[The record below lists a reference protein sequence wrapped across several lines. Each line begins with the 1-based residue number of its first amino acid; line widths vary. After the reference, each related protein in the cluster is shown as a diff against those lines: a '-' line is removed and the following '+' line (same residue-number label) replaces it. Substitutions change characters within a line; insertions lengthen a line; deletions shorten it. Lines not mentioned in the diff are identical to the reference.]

1 MHTSRMT
8 TTWRARLAGALV
20 LMLLSPALVWA
31 QEGFEALPVLKATDL
46 APAVL
51 LKGPRFRVD
60 EKTPVKGLLGVFTIR
75 SDFGTFEAHGVEMLR
90 IRVVEVAALDALEN
104 TSKTNEFVKAA
115 GTAAARPIKA
125 GAHMIMNPKETAQ
138 GIGTGVSRFY
148 DRAKMGWQHVTEG
161 ASAPDKSDVEKAE
174 DVSKRVGSVTID
186 VLGWEEERRAV
197 AKRLGVDP
205 YTTNPV
211 LAEKLSDFAWVT
223 FSGRIGLNLA
233 VSVVVPFS
241 MVLTAT
247 SVTNDMV
254 WDLKP
259 ADVLKANAG
268 KLTAMG
274 GSDAQVTALL
284 KNPWYSLTT
293 LTWLTNGLEAL
304 QGAAGRPDVVA
315 FAASARSED
324 EARFI
329 ASAINMIAAAHP
341 KTPVRALSTH
351 GTVVA
356 RIGGGG
362 VVVTGQVDYI
372 AWTKNAAAFANRPD
386 LKASTRSLVMTGR
399 LSPRAAKELAA
410 LHWTVKTVPLITPP
424 AVTLPTTSR

>member
-1 MHTSRMT
+1 MHTRRIS
-8 TTWRARLAGALV
+8 TWRALLASALV
-20 LMLLSPALVWA
+20 VLLVSPSLVQA
-31 QEGFEALPVLKATDL
+31 QAGFENPPVLKASDL

-60 EKTPVKGLLGVFTIR
+60 DKVPVRGLLGVFTIH
-75 SDFGTFEAHGVEMLR
+75 SDFGAFEAHGVEMLR
-90 IRVVEVAALDALEN
+90 IRVVEIAALDTLES
-104 TSKTNEFVKAA
+104 TSKTDEFVKAA
-115 GTAAARPIKA
+115 GTAAARPFKA
-125 GAHMIMNPKETAQ
+125 GAHMVMNPKETAQ
-138 GIGTGVSRFY
+138 GIGAGVSRFY
-148 DRAKMGWQHVTEG
+148 DRAKMGVQHIAAGTSEPG
-161 ASAPDKSDVEKAE
+161 KSDAEKAE
-174 DVSKRVGSVTID
+174 DVTKRVGSVTID
-186 VLGWEEERRAV
+186 VLGWEEERRAL

-223 FSGRIGLNLA
+223 FSGRVGLNLA

-241 MVLTAT
+241 MILTAT

-268 KLTAMG
+268 KLATMG
-274 GSDAQVTALL
+274 ASEAQVTALL
-284 KNPWYSLTT
+284 KNPWYSLTM
-293 LTWLTNGLEAL
+293 LTWLTNGLGVL

-315 FAASARSED
+315 FAAGARTED

-329 ASAINMIAAAHP
+329 ASATNMIAAAHAT
-341 KTPVRALSTH
+341 TPVTAISTH

-356 RIGGGG
+356 RTGGG
-362 VVVTGQVDYI
+362 VVVPGQVDYI
-372 AWTKNAAAFANRPD
+372 AWTKGAATFATRAD
-386 LKASTRSLVMTGR
+386 LKASTRSLVITGR
-399 LSPRAAKELAA
+399 VSPRAAKELMA
-410 LHWTVKTVPLITPP
+410 LNWTVKTVAPLTPP